1 MSIIRTARTAVLTI
15 AAVAVAAAPA
25 GATLHS
31 PTDSYMTEP
40 CKLDTSPSYPSC
52 GTTEAVAIK
61 LGATSFTVT
70 PCKLDTSPSYPSCGG
85 QPR

>member
-1 MSIIRTARTAVLTI
+1 MSIFRTVVLTI
-15 AAVAVAAAPA
+15 ATVAVVAAPA

-52 GTTEAVAIK
+52 GSAEAVAIK

-70 PCKLDTSPSYPSCGG
+70 PPDVVRVRTRSSSAASAPK
-85 QPR
+85 